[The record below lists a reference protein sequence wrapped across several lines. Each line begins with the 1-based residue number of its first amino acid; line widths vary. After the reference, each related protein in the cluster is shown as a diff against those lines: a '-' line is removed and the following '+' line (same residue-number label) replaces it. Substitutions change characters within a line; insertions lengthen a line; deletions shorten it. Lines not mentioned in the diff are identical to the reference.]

1 MARNPLLNF
10 LLLDSDSDD
19 DLEALT
25 IVAMEE
31 ERLNAEPHRSSV
43 QDLELEAI
51 EAAFQSA
58 TPPPPTSSSSSSP
71 INRRHLRSRNSD
83 SDGEGQTVCRRL
95 PGSINGA
102 HSSSLIPCR
111 NKRFYNPYHP
121 SSPAK
126 LAMRYPTMAFKGQ
139 ILYSRTVSEVEK
151 AAKELL
157 KIVETRK
164 REVDQVILGLD
175 IECRPIFRTEGYE
188 TINILVAIHRYG
200 VPQRKVAVMQIC
212 CDPCHCYVMHII
224 HSGIPQ
230 SLRSLLED
238 PTSVKVGVG
247 IAGDA
252 RKVYKDYDISVK
264 ALEDLSGLA
273 NQKFGGVP
281 KQWSMASVTE
291 KLICKQVYILPCHP
305 ICLIVTFNSVLENL
319 DALNWGVSLALHSL
333 FTFSNCISLK
343 QLPKPGKIRLG
354 NWEADNLSTEQLQ
367 YAATDAFASWYLYQ
381 SLKTLPATDNRTEEI
396 AQCAK

>member
-1 MARNPLLNF
+1 
-10 LLLDSDSDD
+10 
-19 DLEALT
+19 
-25 IVAMEE
+25 
-31 ERLNAEPHRSSV
+31 
-43 QDLELEAI
+43 
-51 EAAFQSA
+51 
-58 TPPPPTSSSSSSP
+58 
-71 INRRHLRSRNSD
+71 
-83 SDGEGQTVCRRL
+83 
-95 PGSINGA
+95 
-102 HSSSLIPCR
+102 
-111 NKRFYNPYHP
+111 
-121 SSPAK
+121 
-126 LAMRYPTMAFKGQ
+126 MAFKGQ

-164 REVDQVILGLD
+164 REVDKVILGLD
-175 IECRPIFRTEGYE
+175 IEWRPIFRT
-188 TINILVAIHRYG
+188 G

-212 CDPCHCYVMHII
+212 GDPCHCYVMHII

-247 IAGDA
+247 ISADA

-281 KQWSMASVTE
+281 KQWCMASLTE
-291 KLICKQVYILPCHP
+291 KLIC
-305 ICLIVTFNSVLENL
+305 
-319 DALNWGVSLALHSL
+319 
-333 FTFSNCISLK
+333 K

-354 NWEADNLSTEQLQ
+354 NWEADNLSMEQLQ

-381 SLKTLPATDNRTEEI
+381 SLKTLPDATDNRTEEI